1 VIDID
6 TSIYVNEIERRGG
19 ETTIFSTPYGCGR
32 SKGFN
37 IPLQCV
43 NTTDGGLVLL
53 RAEGW
58 RFYSR
63 NFGVRKASIAYLCGS
78 DDNGPWA
85 VRVPGTCTSATAA
98 LDWHTPVEAKQALA
112 KGHKVVRQGDVWV
125 IEKSTRG
132 RDDAETGAG
141 LPRTH
146 SVTVDGQ
153 GRRRLVHTPAAGE
166 RKHRAVYLPRG
177 PVGFA
182 VGNRLETR
190 RGGASD

>member
-1 VIDID
+1 MIDID

-85 VRVPGTCTSATAA
+85 VRGSHYVPHC
-98 LDWHTPVEAKQALA
+98 LLRVPVRYYRAPPRY
-112 KGHKVVRQGDVWV
+112 VRGWRLRPWPPWA
-125 IEKSTRG
+125 IICPP
-132 RDDAETGAG
+132 AF
-141 LPRTH
+141 LPRMPT
-146 SVTVDGQ
+146 SV
-153 GRRRLVHTPAAGE
+153 LS
-166 RKHRAVYLPRG
+166 
-177 PVGFA
+177 FA
-182 VGNRLETR
+182 TK
-190 RGGASD
+190 